1 MYCTCQSI
9 GGRIRQDAVE
19 CKATETAELLGAGVR
34 ARVTVKDDLGADGC
48 VRPTAAQRDLNGRH
62 FPAGNP
68 GIHAR

>member
-1 MYCTCQSI
+1 
-9 GGRIRQDAVE
+9 VE